1 MDRYVRRWLTDRRRM
16 KRMKN
21 EHVFYNGE
29 FIQYIRQNLKYKAAN
44 ITQPLCNPCMQMCM
58 VQEHNTVS
66 SNCCEHRL
74 TGRVCLNMLLASVHG
89 RASLAPPPL
98 CLLTG
103 NIEHRGPSSCKPT
116 LAEHSTEGESD
127 NVAQQ
132 RTGECYGGH
141 L

>member
-21 EHVFYNGE
+21 EHIFYNGE

-44 ITQPLCNPCMQMCM
+44 ITQPFCEPCTKCVCYKSTMF
-58 VQEHNTVS
+58 VS

-74 TGRVCLNMLLASVHG
+74 AGRVWLNMLFASVHG

-127 NVAQQ
+127 DVAQQ
-132 RTGECYGGH
+132 RTRECYGGH